1 MSNLWVETEE
11 LDVYADSDYAYEAVK
26 TASYM
31 LWAMSGRKFSG
42 TTTVTERYVTV
53 NDPYL
58 RAGGSRM
65 NYQPTLINGRVENIP
80 TGGFGRHSHRDYLGD
95 GTSSYSRIRLR
106 GRKVVRVHNMRDL
119 NGNIIDPTMYY
130 LSEHSTIYATP
141 TAKWDPSNVEVTYTY
156 GTPPPTAGKAAARI
170 LAIELVKLYEG
181 DDTCAL
187 PQRVTSVT
195 RQGVTYTILDNQS
208 FIDEMKTGIYTIDLF
223 LKTVN
228 PDKAKA
234 RARVFSPDT
243 NRARR
248 ITGKSPSYELSALDL
263 YVTAEG
269 GTNVYYLTE
278 FGGDFLAEDNNWS
291 VYAILYNYYNTASQ
305 RFDQAAQL
313 DPVEGTIRL
322 SLDYSDVKAVLGP
335 RDPGTVDIYASRPS
349 LGNPEVEEVINLLTG
364 NVIYQLGGGER
375 PPITIA

>member
-1 MSNLWVETEE
+1 MSNLWVEVEE
-11 LDVYADSDYAYEAVK
+11 LGIYADSDYAYEAVK

-58 RAGGSRM
+58 RAGGSRL
-65 NYQPTLINGRVENIP
+65 NYQPTLISGRVENIP
-80 TGGFGRHSHRDYLGD
+80 IGGFGRHSHRDYLGD

-119 NGNIIDPTMYY
+119 GGNIIDPKTYY
-130 LSEHSTIYATP
+130 LSEHSTIYASP
-141 TAKWDPSNVEVTYTY
+141 TAKWDPSNVEVTYSY

-181 DDTCAL
+181 DDSCAL

-248 ITGKSPSYELSALDL
+248 ITGKSPAFELSAFDL

-269 GTNVYYLTE
+269 GVNVYYLNE
-278 FGGDFLAEDNNWS
+278 FGGDFLADDTSWS
-291 VYAILYNYYNTASQ
+291 VYAVLYDYYNSSSQ
-305 RFDQAAQL
+305 RFDQAVQL
-313 DPVEGTIRL
+313 DRVEGTIRL
-322 SLDYSDVKAVLGP
+322 SLDYSNVKSVLGP

-349 LGNPEVEEVINLLTG
+349 LGNPEVEEIINLLTG
-364 NVIYQLGGGER
+364 NVIYQLGGESR
-375 PPITIA
+375 PPVAIA